1 MGIKIQINCEIQDND
16 REHKLILMIEYSLT
30 NRK

>member
-1 MGIKIQINCEIQDND
+1 MGIKIQIHCEIQDND
-16 REHKLILMIEYSLT
+16 REHELILVIEFSPT